1 MSGIKPAG
9 LGGINSVTYTELD
22 GLNLTSSQITDTT
35 SKVQNASAMSG
46 SLQSAMNEMV
56 YDNLKTASLSQIFTA
71 SSTPTLAQATALL
84 QSGLG
89 VNITPNQPLSL
100 DDLKTL
106 KKALD
111 NYGNL
116 EASKLPGNAGGG
128 IKSINGNFY
137 VNGQEVTIQDVFMA
151 VRVNQ
156 LANFETQI
164 NGYMSELQK
173 NNDASKAANQWIS
186 MLNDIAPT
194 NTASQISTASFLTL
208 QESFYSQ
215 YGYDP
220 VARFMPTSA
229 ESGTSSTT
237 SVGGVT
243 YAKLDAANSTKITA
257 YVTDAKNYVT
267 NINSEN
273 QTAQTYLD
281 QLNNKRS
288 EVLDSITNFTKSEG
302 QVQSDMSSK
311 L

>member
-9 LGGINSVTYTELD
+9 LGGINSVTYTDLD
-22 GLNLTSSQITDTT
+22 GLHLSDDQITNTT
-35 SKVQNASAMSG
+35 TKVTTASSI
-46 SLQSAMNEMV
+46 SNQLQTAINTAL
-56 YDNLKTASLSQIFTA
+56 YDNLKSASLSQIFND
-71 SSTPTLAQATALL
+71 STNPTLTDVLSFL
-84 QSGLG
+84 QSS
-89 VNITPNQPLSL
+89 VNVSITPNQALSIE
-100 DDLKTL
+100 DFKTL

-116 EASKLPGNAGGG
+116 EASKLPGSQGGG
-128 IKSINGNFY
+128 IKSVNGNFY

-156 LANFETQI
+156 LANFEDQI
-164 NGYMSELQK
+164 NAYMNELQR
-173 NNDASKAANQWIS
+173 NNNASKAANQWIS
-186 MLNDIAPT
+186 MLNEISPSDT
-194 NTASQISTASFLTL
+194 SSQINTASFLAL
-208 QESFYSQ
+208 QESFASQ
-215 YGYDP
+215 FGFDP

-229 ESGTSSTT
+229 KTGANSTT
-237 SVGGVT
+237 SVGGKT
-243 YAKLDAANSTKITA
+243 YDLLADANSTKITA

-302 QVQSDMSSK
+302 QVQSDMANK

>member
-1 MSGIKPAG
+1 MSGISPAG
-9 LGGINSVTYTELD
+9 LGSINSETYTSLD
-22 GLNLTSSQITDTT
+22 GLNLTSAQITSTTT
-35 SKVQNASAMSG
+35 SVQTATQISG
-46 SLQSAMNEMV
+46 QLQSAVNALL
-56 YDNLKTASLSQIFTA
+56 YNNQDSGSLSQIF
-71 SSTPTLAQATALL
+71 SSSTTPTLAQVTSFL
-84 QSGLG
+84 QSALN
-89 VNITPNQPLSL
+89 VTIQPGQELSIQ
-100 DDLKTL
+100 DLQTL

-116 EASKLPGNAGGG
+116 EASKLPGNEGGG

-137 VNGQEVTIQDVFMA
+137 VNGQEVTILDVFMA

-156 LANFETQI
+156 LSNFDNQI
-164 NGYMSELQK
+164 NGYMNELQQ
-173 NNDASKAANQWIS
+173 NNDLAKAANQWIS
-186 MLNDIAPT
+186 MLNDATPT
-194 NTASQISTASFLTL
+194 DTTTTVNGASFVAL
-208 QESFYSQ
+208 QESFYTL

-220 VARFMPTSA
+220 VAKFMPTSA
-229 ESGTSSTT
+229 SSGVT
-237 SVGGVT
+237 SVAGGHTFDV
-243 YAKLDAANSTKITA
+243 LPDAISTKITA

>member
-1 MSGIKPAG
+1 MSTINTGA
-9 LGGINSVTYTELD
+9 LGAVNSVTYTSLD
-22 GLNLTSSQITDTT
+22 GLNLSASQITDTT
-35 SKVQNASAMSG
+35 SKVQ
-46 SLQSAMNEMV
+46 
-56 YDNLKTASLSQIFTA
+56 TASTIAGSFQQAVNALLYQNLDGCSLNELFNA
-71 SSTPTLAQATALL
+71 NSTPTLAQVTAFL
-84 QSGLG
+84 QTNLNAS
-89 VNITPNQPLSL
+89 VNPNQMLSI

-111 NYGNL
+111 GYANQ
-116 EASKLPGNAGGG
+116 EASKLPGNSGGG
-128 IKSINGNFY
+128 IKSVNGSFY

-156 LANFETQI
+156 LANFEDQI
-164 NGYMSELQK
+164 NAYMSELQK
-173 NNDASKAANQWIS
+173 NNDLAKAANAWITT
-186 MLNDIAPT
+186 LNNLTPT
-194 NTASQISTASFLTL
+194 NTTDSITTACFLSA
-208 QESFYSQ
+208 QEAFYSQ
-215 YGYDP
+215 YHYDP

-229 ESGTSSTT
+229 SGAGTT
-237 SVGGVT
+237 NVGGVT
-243 YAKLDAANSTKITA
+243 YAELPTAISTKISA

-302 QVQSDMSSK
+302 QVQQDMSSK

>member
-1 MSGIKPAG
+1 MSTVNTGS
-9 LGGINSVTYTELD
+9 LGAVNSVTYTSLD
-22 GLNLTSSQITDTT
+22 GLDLSAAQITDTT
-35 SKVQNASAMSG
+35 SRV
-46 SLQSAMNEMV
+46 
-56 YDNLKTASLSQIFTA
+56 KTATTIAGDLHQALNAMLYNNQTHCTLSQIFTA
-71 SSTPTLAQATALL
+71 TTTPTLSEATAFL
-84 QSGLG
+84 QTSLNTSINPGLS
-89 VNITPNQPLSL
+89 LSL

-106 KKALD
+106 KKGLD
-111 NYGNL
+111 NFGNL

-128 IKSINGNFY
+128 IKSVNGNFY

-156 LANFETQI
+156 LANFEDQI
-164 NGYMSELQK
+164 NAYMNQLQK
-173 NNDASKAANQWIS
+173 NNDLAKAANAWIS
-186 MLNDIAPT
+186 TLNNMTPT
-194 NTASQISTASFLTL
+194 NTTEHITPASFLAA
-208 QESFYSQ
+208 QQSFYALYS
-215 YGYDP
+215 YDP

-229 ESGTSSTT
+229 SGGGTSVVSGHTF
-237 SVGGVT
+237 
-243 YAKLDAANSTKITA
+243 ALLPDAISTKISA

-302 QVQSDMSSK
+302 QTQQDMASK

>member
-1 MSGIKPAG
+1 MSGINPAG

-22 GLNLTSSQITDTT
+22 GLNLTNAQINSTT
-35 SKVQNASAMSG
+35 SQVQTASAISG
-46 SLQSAMNEMV
+46 QLQSAINAAL
-56 YDNLKTASLSQIFTA
+56 YDNLKNVTLSEVFSANTSPTLSQVTA
-71 SSTPTLAQATALL
+71 FL
-84 QSGLG
+84 QSALNVS
-89 VNITPNQPLSL
+89 VNGDQPLSI

-116 EASKLPGNAGGG
+116 EASKLPGGSGGG
-128 IKSINGNFY
+128 IKSVNGNFY

-156 LANFETQI
+156 LANFDSQI
-164 NGYMSELQK
+164 NDYMNQLQK
-173 NNDASKAANQWIS
+173 NNDASKAANQWIT
-186 MLNDIAPT
+186 MLNDITPT
-194 NTASQISTASFLTL
+194 NTTCQISSASFLAI
-208 QESFYSQ
+208 QESFAST

-220 VARFMPTSA
+220 VSRFMPTSA
-229 ESGTSSTT
+229 NGSTT
-237 SVGGVT
+237 TVGGIT
-243 YAKLDAANSTKITA
+243 YDKLTDANSTKISA

-288 EVLDSITNFTKSEG
+288 EVLDAITNFTKSEG

>member
-1 MSGIKPAG
+1 MSSINTGA
-9 LGGINSVTYTELD
+9 LGAINSVTYTSLD
-22 GLNLTSSQITDTT
+22 GLDLSAAQITSTT
-35 SKVQNASAMSG
+35 DKV
-46 SLQSAMNEMV
+46 
-56 YDNLKTASLSQIFTA
+56 KTASTLAGDLQQAINTLVYNNQTSGSLSQIYTA
-71 SSTPTLAQATALL
+71 QSTPTLSEVTAFLQTNLNATIRADDL
-84 QSGLG
+84 
-89 VNITPNQPLSL
+89 LSL

-111 NYGNL
+111 NFGNR
-116 EASKLPGNAGGG
+116 EASKLPGNSGGG
-128 IKSINGNFY
+128 IKSVNGNFY

-156 LANFETQI
+156 LANFEDQI
-164 NGYMSELQK
+164 SNYMEQLQK
-173 NNDASKAANQWIS
+173 NNDLAKAANAWITT
-186 MLNDIAPT
+186 LNNMTPT
-194 NTASQISTASFLTL
+194 DTNQHITPASFLAA
-208 QESFYSQ
+208 QVSFYSQ
-215 YGYDP
+215 YSYDP

-229 ESGTSSTT
+229 KDAGTSS
-237 SVGGVT
+237 VGGIT
-243 YAKLDAANSTKITA
+243 FALLPDAISTKISA

-302 QVQSDMSSK
+302 QVQQDLSSK